1 MDITGIVLAGGM
13 SSRMGTNKAELLIEG
28 QTVVQRITSEM
39 GTVASRVIISAQ
51 DAEAYAY
58 TGLEIVA
65 DLHPRQGPLAG
76 LYAGL
81 RASRTE
87 WNLVCACDMPLLH
100 AGVFRALAAC
110 IPEQS
115 PEERIHKEQ
124 SQHYEEDAK
133 HLQAIVPRVDGR
145 LQPLAAI
152 YHISV
157 LPALE
162 ARLQQQDLRVQDWL
176 KAMHV
181 YEISSSPA
189 HGWEQ
194 DEAEQ
199 LFMNMNRP
207 EDYIRVCRLLSR
219 EE

>member
-28 QTVVQRITSEM
+28 QTVVQRIASEM
-39 GTVASRVIISAQ
+39 SAVASRVIISAQ
-51 DAEAYAY
+51 DTEAYAY
-58 TGLEIVA
+58 TGLEVVA

-76 LYAGL
+76 LYAGMQ
-81 RASRTE
+81 ASRTE

-110 IPEQS
+110 IPEQAD
-115 PEERIHKEQ
+115 EEQLLKERPQ
-124 SQHYEEDAK
+124 SYEGAAK
-133 HLQAIVPRVDGR
+133 PLKAVVPTVNGR

-162 ARLQQQDLRVQDWL
+162 ACLQQQNLRVQDWL
-176 KAMHV
+176 KGMHV
-181 YEISSSPA
+181 YEISSSPTY
-189 HGWEQ
+189 GW
-194 DEAEQ
+194 DPKEAEQ

-207 EDYIRVCRLLSR
+207 EDYIQVCRLLSQ
-219 EE
+219 E

>member
-28 QTVVQRITSEM
+28 QTVVQRIASEM

-51 DAEAYAY
+51 DTEAYVY

-76 LYAGL
+76 LYAGM

-110 IPEQS
+110 IPEQA
-115 PEERIHKEQ
+115 PKEQ
-124 SQHYEEDAK
+124 PKSYEGDAK
-133 HLQAIVPRVDGR
+133 PLQAIVPRVDGR

-176 KAMHV
+176 KAMYV

-207 EDYIRVCRLLSR
+207 EDYVRVCRLLSR

>member
-1 MDITGIVLAGGM
+1 MDITGTVLAGGL

-28 QTVVQRITSEM
+28 QTVVQRIASEM
-39 GTVASRVIISAQ
+39 GAVASRVIISAQ
-51 DAEAYAY
+51 DAEAYDY

-76 LYAGL
+76 LYAGM
-81 RASRTE
+81 RASHTE

-100 AGVFRALAAC
+100 AGVFQALAAC
-110 IPEQS
+110 IPEQ
-115 PEERIHKEQ
+115 EQAHKEQ
-124 SQHYEEDAK
+124 PQPYAGDAK
-133 HLQAIVPRVDGR
+133 SLQAIVPRVGGR

-189 HGWEQ
+189 HGWDQ
-194 DEAEQ
+194 DGAEQ

-207 EDYIRVCRLLSR
+207 EDYSRVCRLLSL